1 MTRGLLSSA
10 VAWAHNLRRLLVPRP
25 PWRAEAE
32 FAFYQVSEPALH
44 EQLARQALWQRQGH
58 FIGLSVVDG
67 LGLLDRQALMG
78 RRILEIGAGE
88 CMLSQALLTAG
99 AGEVWAA
106 DAVPRQLW
114 AAAALRSQ
122 ADEPAGLHCVVA
134 DALDLPF
141 ATGSFDL
148 VVANLVLHHIRP
160 LGALLSEVARV
171 LRPGG
176 RFVALEPAPLVGL
189 LVHDQTSDNEAP
201 LWPGTV
207 TAALLEAGLQAPQ
220 HQYLWVR
227 LRSGLLGPLSP
238 SYRVSADKP
247 GSIAAGTGGP
257 VLRRPL
263 VASRLAGLS
272 VDSGCQFAPLV
283 HEQLATIAECLER
296 NQWLEGKHGPADLRG
311 K

>member
-1 MTRGLLSSA
+1 MTRGLLPSA

-25 PWRAEAE
+25 SWRAEAE
-32 FAFYQVSEPALH
+32 FAFYQVRESELA
-44 EQLARQALWQRQGH
+44 EQLSRQKLWQRQGH
-58 FIGLSVVDG
+58 FIGLSVVDA
-67 LGLLDRQALMG
+67 LGLLDRQALGG

-106 DAVPRQLW
+106 DAVPKQLW
-114 AAAALRSQ
+114 AAAAQHSQ
-122 ADEPAGLHCVVA
+122 GDNPAGLHCVVA

-160 LGALLSEVARV
+160 LPALLSEVARV

-207 TAALLEAGLQAPQ
+207 TAALGEAGLQAPE
-220 HQYLWVR
+220 HHYLWVR

-238 SYRVSADKP
+238 SYRVRADKP
-247 GSIAAGTGGP
+247 GIVGSVAPGDL
-257 VLRRPL
+257 LRRPL
-263 VASRLAGLS
+263 VASRLPGLS
-272 VDSGCQFAPLV
+272 LDSGCRFAPLV
-283 HEQLATIAECLER
+283 HEQLTAIVECVKR
-296 NQWLEGKHGPADLRG
+296 NQLLLG
-311 K
+311 